1 MRRITRAGL
10 MTVPQYQQAE
20 EDLIARLQ
28 LMREQEL
35 GHVTTILSSGSESE
49 ACAGDPLDDPV
60 VKSLSSERERALD
73 EYRIYQNIVKP
84 GKYAPRSYS
93 GNTLQVGSIHM
104 GKVEERGADI
114 KASPPFV
121 TCNLADYIGDDGR
134 FQLVSFLKLNVKTF
148 PMLFKLAVC
157 LASIRT
163 NEVGCERFFS
173 TAGFVS
179 CPRRTSLSVRNYEC
193 LATLKSNIK
202 NVYIDEEWV
211 VNKYLVM
218 EKKKSWSDFD
228 TDDDLRVL
236 NLEREMLAE
245 SLRVDVDSLPA
256 VNDEEQL
263 DVAEIVEIDDDEVL
277 ST

>member
-1 MRRITRAGL
+1 
-10 MTVPQYQQAE
+10 MTVPQYQLAE

-28 LMREQEL
+28 VMREREL
-35 GHVTTILSSGSESE
+35 GHVTTVHSSGSEATADEDDS
-49 ACAGDPLDDPV
+49 LDDPV

-73 EYRIYQNIVKP
+73 EFRIYQNIVKA
-84 GKYAPRSYS
+84 GKYAPRSYI
-93 GNTLQVGSIHM
+93 GNTLQVGTIMM
-104 GKVEERGADI
+104 GKVDVRGDDI
-114 KASPPFV
+114 KASPPFM
-121 TCNLADYIGDDGR
+121 TCNLADFIGDDGR
-134 FQLVSFLKLNVKTF
+134 FQLVSFLKFNVKTF

-179 CPRRTSLSVRNYEC
+179 CPRRTSLNVRNYEC
-193 LATLKSNIK
+193 LAMLKANIK
-202 NVYIDEEWV
+202 NVYVDEEWV

-236 NLEREMLAE
+236 NLERDMLAE
-245 SLRVDVDSLPA
+245 ESRIDPDTLPAFNDEEPEVEIVDVD
-256 VNDEEQL
+256 DE
-263 DVAEIVEIDDDEVL
+263 AL